1 MPHDTPAPRV
11 EVYWNLHRSCWS
23 VRRAGGRVL
32 YHARAV
38 TLDDVTWVV
47 QPAGRARVLREGR
60 KNVHAFARG
69 TLTRVT
75 PVGDAPFFA
84 PLEGLITRPRAW
96 SKVWRGVSYNPY
108 KQATFTATRGEHLV
122 PIARSGQALMHT
134 RPDGRPD
141 ARAR

>member
-1 MPHDTPAPRV
+1 
-11 EVYWNLHRSCWS
+11 
-23 VRRAGGRVL
+23 VRLAGGRVL

-38 TLDDVTWVV
+38 TLADVTWVV
-47 QPAGRARVLREGR
+47 QPAGRARV

-75 PVGDAPFFA
+75 PIGDAPFFS